1 MIYFS
6 PVGPMGTVGAE
17 IVVPSVGDVHP
28 GHGGCISFGGGGG
41 LHWLGN
47 TQHWFS
53 NENNNHIGQQW
64 TAHHPVEINI
74 WFS

>member
-41 LHWLGN
+41 LH
-47 TQHWFS
+47 
-53 NENNNHIGQQW
+53 
-64 TAHHPVEINI
+64 
-74 WFS
+74 